1 MPAEIDQAHVRHI
14 ARLSRLKLSEDEV
27 ALFAGQLAR
36 IVEYVEQL
44 REVDTTGVE
53 PMAHPLPITNV
64 VRDDQPHVPFDNQ
77 TALAN
82 APQRADGFFKVPP
95 VLDPSAGA

>member
-1 MPAEIDQAHVRHI
+1 MPTEIDQSQVRHI
-14 ARLSRLKLSEDEV
+14 ARLARLKLSDDEV
-27 ALFAGQLAR
+27 ALFAGQLAK
-36 IVEYVEQL
+36 IVEYVQQL
-44 REVDTTGVE
+44 QEVDTTGVE
-53 PMAHPLPITNV
+53 PMAHPLPIMNV
-64 VRDDQPHVPFDNQ
+64 LREDVPHVPFDTD

>member
-1 MPAEIDQAHVRHI
+1 MPTEIDQAHVRHI

-27 ALFAGQLAR
+27 ALFANQLAR

-44 REVDTTGVE
+44 REVDTEGVE
-53 PMAHPLPITNV
+53 PMAHPLPVTNV
-64 VRDDQPHVPFDNQ
+64 AREDEPHVPLDNDA
-77 TALAN
+77 ALAN

-95 VLDPSAGA
+95 VLEPSAGA

>member
-1 MPAEIDQAHVRHI
+1 M
-14 ARLSRLKLSEDEV
+14 
-27 ALFAGQLAR
+27 
-36 IVEYVEQL
+36 
-44 REVDTTGVE
+44 
-53 PMAHPLPITNV
+53 NV
-64 VRDDQPHVPFDNQ
+64 LRDDVPHVPFDTD